1 MSNNQLP
8 AILNV
13 GTIPSVENM
22 NIKTEVLDPITI
34 TAQQAVFQI
43 PKTGVLDGG
52 SMLQLGITALPT
64 NFLPFLTGIHG
75 AIRSV
80 FLKIGGQVIAS
91 NDDYA
96 YYTTM
101 ARQFETP
108 EHRAYI
114 DMVKSGACGDR
125 WSSPASGRLAFRDAN
140 ATQNAD
146 PLLSSNTCPLFL
158 RPTLV
163 DGTTPLFSIPLSTLI
178 PMMRTRQLPLMAIK
192 EHVYL
197 EINFNSQLANDPGLI
212 TCCTQGR
219 DQDSAVAI
227 SLPNVKFISDHLY
240 YTDEKMNNVLAQSM
254 SANGMAILYEDI
266 ITTTHQIP
274 ASNVAGANVQN
285 QVVERPLAVS
295 GKTVRNILIQ
305 DKNQNETHN
314 IFGNYISREL
324 MAGST
329 YNFRINDQ
337 RVYDRDLEN
346 PARKYNELMEVYG
359 LPLYVPNQLYSYDAD
374 TSKQDP
380 QQRVIQNSL
389 GIGLVEGYQL
399 PNALSELAE
408 DAGNGN
414 VNDMRGCMHY
424 DGYDL
429 TTSSSNSLGNG
440 AKIGVKPI
448 EVIKTYKR
456 VADTAQAGTFGVV
469 SGQASSREMRI
480 FCGVE
485 RTMLIRN
492 GEITVSA

>member
-13 GTIPSVENM
+13 ATIPSIENM
-22 NIKTEVLDPITI
+22 NIKTEILDPITI
-34 TAQQAVFQI
+34 TSQQAVFQI

-52 SMLQLGITALPT
+52 SMLQLGITGNPV

-80 FLKIGGQVIAS
+80 FLKIGGQTIAS

-101 ARQFETP
+101 SRQFQTP
-108 EHRAYI
+108 EHRAYV

-125 WSSPASGRLAFRDAN
+125 WASPESGRLAFRDAN
-140 ATQNAD
+140 AVNNNT
-146 PLLSSNTCPLFL
+146 SNLASNSCPLFL
-158 RPTLV
+158 RPTLL

-197 EINFNSQLANDPGLI
+197 EINFNTQGANAPGLI
-212 TCCTQGR
+212 TCCVQG
-219 DQDSAVAI
+219 QDAETAVAI

-240 YTDEKMNNVLAQSM
+240 YTDEKMNAVLAQSM
-254 SANGMAILYEDI
+254 SSAGMAILYEDI
-266 ITTTHQIP
+266 ITTRHQIQGSVP
-274 ASNVAGANVQN
+274 AAGIISN
-285 QVVERPLAVS
+285 QVIERPLAVS

-305 DKNQNETHN
+305 DKNVGENHN

-324 MAGST
+324 MAGSS

-337 RVYDRDLEN
+337 RIYDRDVEN
-346 PARKYNELMEVYG
+346 PARKYNELQEVFG

-374 TSKQDP
+374 TDKQDP
-380 QQRVIQNSL
+380 QNRIRQNSMGL
-389 GIGLVEGYQL
+389 GKVEGYQL
-399 PNALSELAE
+399 PDAVSTLQADATNAHI
-408 DAGNGN
+408 
-414 VNDMRGCMHY
+414 NDMRGCMHY
-424 DGYDL
+424 VGYDA
-429 TTSSSNSLGNG
+429 TTSGSNTLGNG
-440 AKIGVKPI
+440 SKIGVKPI
-448 EVIKTYKR
+448 EVLKTYKR
-456 VADTAQAGTFGVV
+456 VANTAVGGVYGLV
-469 SGQASSREMRI
+469 SGQVLPREMRV

-485 RTMLIRN
+485 RTMLIRG